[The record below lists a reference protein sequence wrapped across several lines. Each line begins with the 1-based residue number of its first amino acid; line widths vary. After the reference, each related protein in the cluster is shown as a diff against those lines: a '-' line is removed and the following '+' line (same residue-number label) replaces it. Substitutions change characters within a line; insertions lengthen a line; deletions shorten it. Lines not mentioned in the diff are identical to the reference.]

1 MYHLY
6 MDYLKY
12 LTTSPIGASWFPMGT
27 WAGDEVRVAGELLQD
42 PTFLLESGH
51 CVLFYMLVV

>member
-1 MYHLY
+1 

-12 LTTSPIGASWFPMGT
+12 FTKNSIGASCFPMGT
-27 WAGDEVRVAGELLQD
+27 WTGDEVGMAGELLQD

-51 CVLFYMLVV
+51 CGLFYMLVF